1 MKLPS
6 NKPVIV
12 GVMGTHSTGKSTFI
26 ARLTLELRRHS
37 VQVSTVVDLGERA
50 QQLGLP
56 ILHNHTW
63 VSTMWFITHGI
74 SQEMAQWPHADV
86 VVVDR
91 AVPDAL
97 GYYRAALAYRSEQPD
112 PALTAHLETIVRGH
126 SHVYDLLYR
135 TTLDETI
142 PLGTDKPRDDN
153 STFRELADQHVA
165 GVLRDLDIPHHLL
178 RANQHDQAVADSFD
192 FILDRL
198 AEDVAMATHAADRP
212 EPAGPA

>member
-1 MKLPS
+1 MKLPA

-26 ARLTLELRRHS
+26 ARLTHELRRHS

-74 SQEMAQWPHADV
+74 SQEMAQWPHSDV
-86 VVVDR
+86 VLVDR

-97 GYYRAALAYRSEQPD
+97 GYYRAALAHRREVPD
-112 PALTAHLETIVRGH
+112 PGLTAHMETIVRGH

-135 TTLDETI
+135 TTLDESI
-142 PLGTDKPRDDN
+142 PLGTDKPRDND
-153 STFRELADQHVA
+153 TAFRELADQHVA
-165 GVLRDLDIPHHLL
+165 EVLRDLGINHRLL
-178 RANQHDQAVADSFD
+178 RVEEQDQAVMDSVTFV
-192 FILDRL
+192 LDRL
-198 AEDVAMATHAADRP
+198 FEEAEPTEHRP
-212 EPAGPA
+212 ERATLT

>member
-1 MKLPS
+1 MKLPA

-26 ARLTLELRRHS
+26 ARLTHELRRHS

-74 SQEMAQWPHADV
+74 SQEMAQWPHSDAV
-86 VVVDR
+86 LVDR

-97 GYYRAALAYRSEQPD
+97 GYYRAALAHRGEDPD
-112 PALTAHLETIVRGH
+112 PGLIAHMETIVRGH

-135 TTLDETI
+135 TTLDESV
-142 PLGTDKPRDDN
+142 PLGTDKPRDNDA
-153 STFRELADQHVA
+153 TFRELADQHVA
-165 GVLRDLDIPHHLL
+165 TVLRDLDIDHRLL
-178 RANQHDQAVADSFD
+178 RVDQHDRAVADSVNFV
-192 FILDRL
+192 LDRL
-198 AEDVAMATHAADRP
+198 SEEAEPTNQRSKQSSDT
-212 EPAGPA
+212 

>member
-1 MKLPS
+1 MNLPS

-26 ARLTLELRRHS
+26 ARLTHELRRRS
-37 VQVSTVVDLGERA
+37 VQVSTVVDLGEHA

-86 VVVDR
+86 ILVDR

-97 GYYRAALAYRSEQPD
+97 GYYRAALAHRGEEPD
-112 PALTAHLETIVRGH
+112 PGLTAHMETIVRSH
-126 SHVYDLLYR
+126 SQVYDLLYR
-135 TTLDETI
+135 TTLDESI
-142 PLGTDKPRDDN
+142 PLGTDKPRDNDT
-153 STFRELADQHVA
+153 TFRELADQHVA
-165 GVLRDLDIPHHLL
+165 DVLRDLDIAHRLL
-178 RANQHDQAVADSFD
+178 RAHQHDQAVADSVD

-198 AEDVAMATHAADRP
+198 SEDVEPTGTP
-212 EPAGPA
+212 EHQRL